1 MKKNNLVNK
10 KLRIKKRVR
19 SKING
24 SKDRPRISVFRSNK
38 NIYVQAIDDQE
49 KKTILTFSSLH
60 LKKDKNQTKIKKTDI
75 AKLVGLKAAELLKAK
90 NVTKVVFDRNYYLYH
105 GRVKAIA
112 DGLREGGI
120 II

>member
-1 MKKNNLVNK
+1 MKKVNLANK
-10 KLRIKKRVR
+10 RLRTKKRVR

-24 SKDRPRISVFRSNK
+24 SKERPRISVFRSNK
-38 NIYVQAIDDQE
+38 NIYIQAIDDQE

-60 LKKDKNQTKIKKTDI
+60 LKKDKKQAKVKKTET

-90 NVTKVVFDRNYYLYH
+90 GIAKVVFDRNYYLYH
-105 GRVKAIA
+105 GRVKAVA

-120 II
+120 IL

>member
-1 MKKNNLVNK
+1 MKKINIISK
-10 KLRIKKRVR
+10 KLKIKKRVR

-38 NIYVQAIDDQE
+38 NIYIQAINDE
-49 KKTILTFSSLH
+49 ERKTILTFSSLH
-60 LKKDKNQTKIKKTDI
+60 LKKDKNQAKVKKTDT
-75 AKLVGLKAAELLKAK
+75 AKLVGLKAAELLKTK
-90 NVTKVVFDRNYYLYH
+90 GVTKVVFDRNYYLYH